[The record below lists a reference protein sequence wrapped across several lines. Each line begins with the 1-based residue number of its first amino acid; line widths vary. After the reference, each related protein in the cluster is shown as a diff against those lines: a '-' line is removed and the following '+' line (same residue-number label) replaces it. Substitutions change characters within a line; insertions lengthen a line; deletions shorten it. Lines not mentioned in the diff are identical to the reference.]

1 MPGVIA
7 MGVSLPSK
15 DRWIGVWYGEVM
27 SRVNI
32 GGVVGKS
39 STMIAGM
46 STRTMSH
53 RPDAVRR
60 VKALTRSAHRFHAS
74 LLTLGEVPPAVQN
87 HEQQR
92 LDAIEVDEVCDKLV
106 RFSPYDEV
114 LQPVPEDL

>member
-27 SRVNI
+27 SRVII

-46 STRTMSH
+46 SARTMSH
-53 RPDAVRR
+53 HPGAVRR
-60 VKALTRSAHRFHAS
+60 VKGTHP
-74 LLTLGEVPPAVQN
+74 VPPSLPCEPAHVGRGTAGGT
-87 HEQQR
+87 E
-92 LDAIEVDEVCDKLV
+92 
-106 RFSPYDEV
+106 S
-114 LQPVPEDL
+114 

>member
-27 SRVNI
+27 SRVII

-46 STRTMSH
+46 STRTASH
-53 RPDAVRR
+53 YPNAVGR
-60 VKALTRSAHRFHAS
+60 VEGTH
-74 LLTLGEVPPAVQN
+74 
-87 HEQQR
+87 
-92 LDAIEVDEVCDKLV
+92 LV
-106 RFSPYDEV
+106 RPSHPCELAHV
-114 LQPVPEDL
+114 GRGTAGGTKS